1 MLKKIFIVLLV
12 ALIIIQF
19 IHPKKN
25 KAEGEQINYIGNA
38 FNVTNEVKVILA
50 KACNDCHTNNT
61 NNPWYINIQPVDW
74 WMNHHVND
82 GKKELNFDEYIN
94 KNLRFQYHKMEEI
107 DEMIKE
113 GDQTQRSTTPRSAGA
128 TSSGVLGTAAAVLA
142 AANAVCASSG
152 AAANGPSA
160 ASTASTASTASSS
173 IAGRRLMAS
182 SSRC

>member
-19 IHPKKN
+19 IHQKKN

-61 NNPWYINIQPVDW
+61 NYPWYINIQPVDW

-113 GDQTQRSTTPRSAGA
+113 GEMPLDSYTWIHKDAKLTEKEKST
-128 TSSGVLGTAAAVLA
+128 
-142 AANAVCASSG
+142 
-152 AAANGPSA
+152 
-160 ASTASTASTASSS
+160 
-173 IAGRRLMAS
+173 LMNWADGIRES
-182 SSRC
+182 MKAKYPLDSLIRKK

>member
-38 FNVTNEVKVILA
+38 FNVTNEVKAILA

-61 NNPWYINIQPVDW
+61 NYPWYINIQPVDW

-113 GDQTQRSTTPRSAGA
+113 GEMPLDSYTWIHKDAKLTEEEKSTLMNWAD
-128 TSSGVLGTAAAVLA
+128 
-142 AANAVCASSG
+142 
-152 AAANGPSA
+152 
-160 ASTASTASTASSS
+160 S
-173 IAGRRLMAS
+173 IRESMKAKYPLDSLIRKK
-182 SSRC
+182 

>member
-61 NNPWYINIQPVDW
+61 NYPWYINIQPVDW

-113 GDQTQRSTTPRSAGA
+113 GEMPFDSYTWIHKDAKLTEEEK
-128 TSSGVLGTAAAVLA
+128 GT
-142 AANAVCASSG
+142 
-152 AAANGPSA
+152 
-160 ASTASTASTASSS
+160 
-173 IAGRRLMAS
+173 LMNWADGIRENMKAKYPLDS
-182 SSRC
+182 LIRKK

>member
-25 KAEGEQINYIGNA
+25 KAKGEQINYIGNA

-61 NNPWYINIQPVDW
+61 NYPWYINIQPVDW

-113 GDQTQRSTTPRSAGA
+113 GEMPLDSYTWIHKDAKLTEEEKST
-128 TSSGVLGTAAAVLA
+128 
-142 AANAVCASSG
+142 
-152 AAANGPSA
+152 
-160 ASTASTASTASSS
+160 
-173 IAGRRLMAS
+173 LMNWADGIRES
-182 SSRC
+182 MKAKYPLDSLIRKK

>member
-61 NNPWYINIQPVDW
+61 NYPWYINIQPVDW

-113 GDQTQRSTTPRSAGA
+113 GEMPLDSYTWIHKDAKLTEEEKST
-128 TSSGVLGTAAAVLA
+128 
-142 AANAVCASSG
+142 
-152 AAANGPSA
+152 
-160 ASTASTASTASSS
+160 
-173 IAGRRLMAS
+173 LMNWADGIRES
-182 SSRC
+182 MKAKYPLDSLIRKK

>member
-25 KAEGEQINYIGNA
+25 KAKGEQINYIGNA

-61 NNPWYINIQPVDW
+61 NYPWYINIQPVDW

-113 GDQTQRSTTPRSAGA
+113 GEMPLDSYTWIHKDAKLTEKEKST
-128 TSSGVLGTAAAVLA
+128 
-142 AANAVCASSG
+142 
-152 AAANGPSA
+152 
-160 ASTASTASTASSS
+160 
-173 IAGRRLMAS
+173 LMNWADGIRES
-182 SSRC
+182 MKAKYPLDSLIRKK

>member
-38 FNVTNEVKVILA
+38 FNVTNEVKAILA

-61 NNPWYINIQPVDW
+61 NYPWYINIQPVDW

-113 GDQTQRSTTPRSAGA
+113 GEMPLDSYTWIHKDAKLTEEEKST
-128 TSSGVLGTAAAVLA
+128 
-142 AANAVCASSG
+142 
-152 AAANGPSA
+152 
-160 ASTASTASTASSS
+160 
-173 IAGRRLMAS
+173 LMNWADGIRES
-182 SSRC
+182 MKAKYPLDSLIRKK